1 MKLFN
6 VWRIILLAAVV
17 ALPMSGCAKKPA
29 PETATISEAPAV
41 TEAAPSQEAPKGYQD
56 SGVRE
61 SMVTEG
67 PKAGEGAGQ
76 AAPAA
81 EAAQSLP
88 ELQRIFF
95 DYDQYT
101 LTPEARQTLAANSE
115 FMKQRA
121 QAAFVIEGHS
131 DERGSDEYNLAL
143 GERRAKAARDYLIS
157 LGVAGDR
164 LSTISYG
171 EERPLEQA
179 SGEEGW
185 AKNRRAEFVLR

>member
-1 MKLFN
+1 MKHFN

-29 PETATISEAPAV
+29 PETATIIETPAV
-41 TEAAPSQEAPKGYQD
+41 TETAPSQEAPKGYQD

-61 SMVTEG
+61 STVTET
-67 PKAGEGAGQ
+67 
-76 AAPAA
+76 PAA
-81 EAAQSLP
+81 ESAAPEAQAAQSIP

-95 DYDQYT
+95 EYDQFT
-101 LTPEARQTLAANSE
+101 LTPEARQTLEAN
-115 FMKQRA
+115 
-121 QAAFVIEGHS
+121 AAFLKSRPQVAVQVEGHC

-143 GERRAKAARDYLIS
+143 GERRARAAREYLIS
-157 LGVAGDR
+157 LGIAGDR
-164 LSTISYG
+164 LTTISYG